1 MADNDEKPDFLNMS
15 DDDFLKEN
23 IPASSTASEETQEPN
38 ATDEADKTNSEPDK
52 VETTTQENADG
63 GKPDTQADNEAGEK
77 DDESGEDTPPVVEGK
92 SDAKKPDADADKTA
106 DKDKGT
112 SPADAKAQ
120 PEGKPDATK
129 PDDQAQP
136 KTEEEK
142 PLTPEAFMAEVLKP
156 FKANGKEIT
165 VKTPQEALRLMQMGA
180 GYGRKLQE
188 LQPAL
193 KSLRM
198 LEKHGLMDDA
208 KLSYLIDLDQK
219 NPEAIKKLIKESGID
234 PLELNTDDPVSYVP
248 ANRTVSDNEMAF
260 TTSLRELES
269 SPEGKATI
277 QEINTTWDPTSKQVL
292 FKSPELLSVIQIQ
305 RENGIYSQIAAE
317 IDRQKMLGQMPHNKP
332 FIEAYKIAGDYLVS
346 TNSLKAPTAT
356 TPPAA
361 DVKPAPQDKVIV
373 DTKVAKPASTV
384 ANDDKAKAAAS
395 TKTSSARRAVSGINP
410 LAMSD
415 EEFMKIGSMNL
426 GSR

>member
-1 MADNDEKPDFLNMS
+1 MAGNDEKPDFLNMS

-23 IPASSTASEETQEPN
+23 IPASSTTAPEETQEPTV
-38 ATDEADKTNSEPDK
+38 TDEADKTNTQPEADAP
-52 VETTTQENADG
+52 VETGAAEKADDAKDEPADKDAG
-63 GKPDTQADNEAGEK
+63 DQDEPPKVDKPEDKSGKPDDEK
-77 DDESGEDTPPVVEGK
+77 SKVDPDK
-92 SDAKKPDADADKTA
+92 SA

-112 SPADAKAQ
+112 PPADAKAQ
-120 PEGKPDATK
+120 PEVKPEDK
-129 PDDQAQP
+129 S
-136 KTEEEK
+136 KVEEEK
-142 PLTPEAFMAEVLKP
+142 PLTPEAFMNEVMKP

-165 VKTPQEALRLMQMGA
+165 VKNPQEALRLMQMGA

-198 LEKHGLMDDA
+198 LEKHGLLDDN

-234 PLELNTDDPVSYVP
+234 PLELNTTDPVSYTP

-305 RENGIYSQIAAE
+305 RENGIYAQIATE
-317 IDRQKMLGQMPHNKP
+317 IDRQKMLGQIPQNKP

-346 TNSLKAPTAT
+346 TNSLKAPVQTAA
-356 TPPAA
+356 PAA

-384 ANDDKAKAAAS
+384 ANDDKAKAAAG
-395 TKTSSARRAVSGINP
+395 TKTSSARRAASTINP

-415 EEFMKIGSMNL
+415 EEFMKIGNMNL
-426 GSR
+426 

>member
-1 MADNDEKPDFLNMS
+1 MAGNDEKPDFLNMS

-23 IPASSTASEETQEPN
+23 IPASSTTAPEETQEPTV
-38 ATDEADKTNSEPDK
+38 TDEADKSNTQPD
-52 VETTTQENADG
+52 TTTQEETTTSDKPEDG
-63 GKPDTQADNEAGEK
+63 KDDTQADNDAEGENDKSDK
-77 DDESGEDTPPVVEGK
+77 DKPDDKSGK
-92 SDAKKPDADADKTA
+92 SNADKPDPDADKSA
-106 DKDKGT
+106 DKDKGAP
-112 SPADAKAQ
+112 PADAKAQ

-129 PDDQAQP
+129 P
-136 KTEEEK
+136 KVEEDK
-142 PLTPEAFMAEVLKP
+142 PLTPEAFMAEVMKP

-165 VKTPQEALRLMQMGA
+165 VKNPQEALRLMQMGA

-198 LEKHGLMDDA
+198 LEKHGLMDDN

-234 PLELNTDDPVSYVP
+234 PLELNTTDPVSYVP

-305 RENGIYSQIAAE
+305 RENGIYAQIAAE
-317 IDRQKMLGQMPHNKP
+317 IDRQKMLGQIPQSKP

-346 TNSLKAPTAT
+346 TNSLKAPVQTAA
-356 TPPAA
+356 PAA
-361 DVKPAPQDKVIV
+361 DIKPAPQEKVVV

-384 ANDDKAKAAAS
+384 ANDDKAKAAAG
-395 TKTSSARRAVSGINP
+395 TKTSSARRAASTINP

-415 EEFMKIGSMNL
+415 EEFMKIGNMNL
-426 GSR
+426 

>member
-1 MADNDEKPDFLNMS
+1 MAGNDEKPDFLNMS

-23 IPASSTASEETQEPN
+23 IPASSTTASEETQEPTV
-38 ATDEADKTNSEPDK
+38 TDEADKSNTQPDTTTQE
-52 VETTTQENADG
+52 ETTTQEDANGDKPDAQADNDAG
-63 GKPDTQADNEAGEK
+63 ADDDKVDAGKPDDK
-77 DDESGEDTPPVVEGK
+77 SGK
-92 SDAKKPDADADKTA
+92 SDAAKPDADANKSA
-106 DKDKGT
+106 DKDKGAP
-112 SPADAKAQ
+112 SADAKAQ
-120 PEGKPDATK
+120 PEVKPDATK
-129 PDDQAQP
+129 PED
-136 KTEEEK
+136 KSKVEEDK
-142 PLTPEAFMAEVLKP
+142 PLTPEAFMAEVMKP

-165 VKTPQEALRLMQMGA
+165 VKNPQEALRLMQMGA

-198 LEKHGLMDDA
+198 LEKHGLLDDT

-234 PLELNTDDPVSYVP
+234 PLELNTTDPVSYTP

-305 RENGIYSQIAAE
+305 RENGIYAQIATE
-317 IDRQKMLGQMPHNKP
+317 IDRQKMLGQIPQNKP

-346 TNSLKAPTAT
+346 TNNLKAPVQTAA
-356 TPPAA
+356 PAA
-361 DVKPAPQDKVIV
+361 DIKPAPQEKVIV

-384 ANDDKAKAAAS
+384 ANDDKAKAAAG
-395 TKTSSARRAVSGINP
+395 TKTSSARRAASTINP

-415 EEFMKIGSMNL
+415 EEFMKIGNMNL
-426 GSR
+426 